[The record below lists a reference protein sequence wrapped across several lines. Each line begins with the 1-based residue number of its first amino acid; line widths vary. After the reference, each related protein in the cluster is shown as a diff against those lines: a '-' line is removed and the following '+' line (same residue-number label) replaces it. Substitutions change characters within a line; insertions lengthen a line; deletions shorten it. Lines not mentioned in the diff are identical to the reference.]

1 MPVRGRA
8 IPRQEKV
15 CSGFGKNAKIFSKK
29 FKKDIDKLALIGYNI
44 ARDKEIEKNKKSQSG
59 THRRPEVGPR
69 KYFRNAGHENG
80 GEKVKQGNCKALKGN
95 CNQSFSKDM
104 GRNFRWRTVTA
115 KKQRRDPTNKQFILM
130 VKRLWVR

>member
-29 FKKDIDKLALIGYNI
+29 FKKAIDKLAFIGYNI

-59 THRRPEVGPR
+59 THRRPEVGPG

-95 CNQSFSKDM
+95 CNQSFSKETWAGISD
-104 GRNFRWRTVTA
+104 GG
-115 KKQRRDPTNKQFILM
+115 Q
-130 VKRLWVR
+130 